1 MERLSGALEGAPESC
16 GVAALVAAV
25 AAVATPIKKPNDS
38 AIAIASARTSD
49 ALVRRL
55 RPVVLAMPL
64 GRLRRCG
71 VGMVTD
77 SFEIFLTKPDIIDLE
92 QIVKVIC

>member
-1 MERLSGALEGAPESC
+1 MERLSGALEDAPEFC
-16 GVAALVAAV
+16 GVAALAAA

-38 AIAIASARTSD
+38 AIASARTSD

>member
-16 GVAALVAAV
+16 GVAALVAAA

-38 AIAIASARTSD
+38 AIASPRASD

>member
-1 MERLSGALEGAPESC
+1 MERLSGALEDAPEFC
-16 GVAALVAAV
+16 GVAAVAAAA

-38 AIAIASARTSD
+38 AIASARTSD